1 MKSIKC
7 ALIISVIGSA
17 LAMDAMMPRIRT
29 KNDIYGAKEEVCGVT
44 ENAPQPEEVPL
55 PDVKVP
61 DHLREELRSANT
73 QPQEAS
79 QPQD

>member
-7 ALIISVIGSA
+7 AVIISVIGSA
-17 LAMDAMMPRIRT
+17 ITMDAMQPRIRT
-29 KNDIYGAKEEVCGVT
+29 KNDIYGVKEDGCRVT

-55 PDVKVP
+55 PDVTVP
-61 DHLREELRSANT
+61 DHLREELRAANT

-79 QPQD
+79 QTQK